1 MSPVLVTFD
10 PLRGPGHGGT
20 RKPGVRCAHT
30 PAKHGWTPSGPDW
43 PRVSRSARPP
53 PSIPHTFLLYGC
65 AACPSMGGH
74 RHPGTG
80 MSPVFV
86 TFDPSGGPGHGE
98 PGNRGFATL
107 TPRLS
112 MVGPLRGPTGLGY
125 RVQRIRLLPFPMTLY
140 YTEASAKLKNAW
152 LYIKKIR
159 AEKRTFA
166 EVSYN
171 TRRLVKSS
179 LSPRQLAPDFL
190 STRVGCL
197 APYHPQ
203 DARPRR
209 GRTMLSPG

>member
-1 MSPVLVTFD
+1 
-10 PLRGPGHGGT
+10 
-20 RKPGVRCAHT
+20 
-30 PAKHGWTPSGPDW
+30 
-43 PRVSRSARPP
+43 
-53 PSIPHTFLLYGC
+53 
-65 AACPSMGGH
+65 MGG
-74 RHPGTG
+74 
-80 MSPVFV
+80 
-86 TFDPSGGPGHGE
+86 
-98 PGNRGFATL
+98 PGNRGFAAL

-125 RVQRIRLLPFPMTLY
+125 RVQRVRLLPFPMTLY

-197 APYHPQ
+197 APTTRRTHGPEGVEPCLAPGERSEPGDRMDTTHHP
-203 DARPRR
+203 APK
-209 GRTMLSPG
+209 GSNSTRTGL

>member
-1 MSPVLVTFD
+1 
-10 PLRGPGHGGT
+10 
-20 RKPGVRCAHT
+20 
-30 PAKHGWTPSGPDW
+30 
-43 PRVSRSARPP
+43 
-53 PSIPHTFLLYGC
+53 
-65 AACPSMGGH
+65 MGG
-74 RHPGTG
+74 
-80 MSPVFV
+80 
-86 TFDPSGGPGHGE
+86 
-98 PGNRGFATL
+98 PGNRGFAAL

-125 RVQRIRLLPFPMTLY
+125 RVQRVRLLPFPMTLY

-190 STRVGCL
+190 FIRVGCL